1 MGKPTGFMEFE
12 RQTVRDRS
20 VEERVQDFDEFHIE
34 LDEEERRAQGARC
47 MDCGVPFC
55 QSSFGCPVD
64 NLIPEWNDLVYHG
77 RWEEAFERLMKTNN
91 FPEYTGRVCPAP
103 CESACVLAINE
114 PAVTIKVNECA
125 IIDRAYDN
133 GLMTP
138 RIPAVRTGKRV
149 AVIESGPAGLAAA
162 DQLNQAGHL
171 VTVYE
176 RADRIGG
183 LLMYGIPNMKLDKEL
198 VQKRNDLMAAEGI
211 TFKPGVWVGRDLDP
225 EELRTSFDAVIVATG
240 ATKPRDLPVP
250 GRELAGIHFAME
262 FLTANTKQL
271 FEHGSRSAA
280 AGHNGNGSA
289 GAGGNGRSS
298 VGGHAGGNAQWG
310 ATAADGVG
318 REAPISA
325 RGRRV
330 LVIGGGDTGNDC
342 IGTAVRHGCSGPK
355 DFELLAKPAASR
367 TAEYPW
373 PVYPRLFK
381 SDYGHTEVET
391 KHGADPREFG
401 IMTKE
406 FLGDEHGHVRAARTV
421 RVKWEKPPGDRPRPV
436 EVPGSEEEWPVDLVL
451 LALGFL
457 GPEQELVEAMRL
469 ETDERTNIR
478 AEFGRHETSV
488 PGVFAAG
495 DARRGQSLVVWA
507 IKEGRL
513 AAREVDRYLMGET
526 QLP

>member
-1 MGKPTGFMEFE
+1 MGKPTGFMEYQ
-12 RQTVRDRS
+12 RQTVRDRGA
-20 VEERVQDFDEFHIE
+20 EERVRDFNEFHIE
-34 LDEEERRAQGARC
+34 LDEDERRAQGARC

-64 NLIPEWNDLVYHG
+64 NLIPEWNDLVYQG

-114 PAVTIKVNECA
+114 PAVTIKDNECA

-138 RIPAVRTGKRV
+138 RIPALRTGKGV
-149 AVIESGPAGLAAA
+149 AVIGSGPAGLAAA

-183 LLMYGIPNMKLDKEL
+183 LLMYGIPNMKLDKDL

-211 TFKPGVWVGRDLDP
+211 TFKPGVWVGRDLEP
-225 EELRTSFDAVIVATG
+225 KELRANFDAVIVATG

-250 GRELAGIHFAME
+250 GRELQGIHFAME
-262 FLTANTKQL
+262 FLTANTRQL
-271 FEHGSRSAA
+271 LA
-280 AGHNGNGSA
+280 NGAPGQNGSGVGGGGA
-289 GAGGNGRSS
+289 GGGGAGGNGN
-298 VGGHAGGNAQWG
+298 GAPHTEAG

-318 REAPISA
+318 LAAPISA

-342 IGTAVRHGCSGPK
+342 IGTAVRHGCSGLK
-355 DFELLAKPAASR
+355 NFELLAKPASSR

-391 KHGADPREFG
+391 NHGADPREFG

-406 FLGDEHGHVRAARTV
+406 FLGDEHRRVRAARTV
-421 RVKWEKPPGDRPRPV
+421 RVRWEKPPGDRPRPV
-436 EVPGSEEEWPVDLVL
+436 EIPGSEEEWPVDLVL

-457 GPEQELVEAMRL
+457 GPEQELVDLMRL

-478 AEFGRHETSV
+478 AEFGRHATSV

-526 QLP
+526 LLP